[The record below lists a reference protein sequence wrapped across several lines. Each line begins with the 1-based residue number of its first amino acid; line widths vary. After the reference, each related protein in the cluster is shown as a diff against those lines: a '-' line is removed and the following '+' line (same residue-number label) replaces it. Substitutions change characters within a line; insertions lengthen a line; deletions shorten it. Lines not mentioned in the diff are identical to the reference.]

1 MQGWE
6 EHRST
11 DKQDKETRKEEEGRE
26 DWGSDNRTRREMWE
40 GGRSQDRSQTPLELV
55 NERLQLEQRG
65 FRWGSQQKTVKV
77 RDV

>member
-1 MQGWE
+1 MQGRE
-6 EHRST
+6 EHKCT
-11 DKQDKETRKEEEGRE
+11 GKQDKETRKEEEGRK

-55 NERLQLEQRG
+55 NERLQLELRRVRRG
-65 FRWGSQQKTVKV
+65 AQQKMVKA